1 MILHMDEK
9 QLYKHHAEFCKVLAN
24 PKRLEIMFLLG
35 QEELCV
41 EEITEKMHIRV
52 ANVSQHLSIMRKKG
66 IVNTRREGKNI
77 YYRIANKKIIQAC
90 SIMREVM
97 IENMK
102 KDLKLLEDQN

>member
-1 MILHMDEK
+1 MDEK
-9 QLYKHHAEFCKVLAN
+9 QLYKYHAEFCKVLAN

-41 EEITEKMHIRV
+41 EEIADKMNIRET
-52 ANVSQHLSIMRKKG
+52 NVSQHLSIMRKKG

-77 YYRIANKKIIQAC
+77 YYSIANRKIINAC
-90 SIMREVM
+90 SIMREAM

-102 KDLKLLEDQN
+102 KDLSLLQDI